1 MNGFLENLSNIMT
14 GKRQKTINMSL
25 DDIVSSYILR
35 QKRWKRSKKHIPHKS

>member
-25 DDIVSSYILR
+25 DDIVSMLHTSPEALEAF
-35 QKRWKRSKKHIPHKS
+35 

>member
-25 DDIVSSYILR
+25 DDIVSMLHTSPEALEVV
-35 QKRWKRSKKHIPHKS
+35 